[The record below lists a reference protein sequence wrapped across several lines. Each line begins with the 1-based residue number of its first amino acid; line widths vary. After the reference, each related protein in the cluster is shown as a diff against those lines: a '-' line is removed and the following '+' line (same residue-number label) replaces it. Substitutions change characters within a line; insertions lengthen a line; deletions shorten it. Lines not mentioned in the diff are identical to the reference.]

1 VYIARIYGIDGSRS
15 TRPRLRLLLDTCI
28 LYDWMRGAMADQAV
42 FLELEEA
49 LQQLDGGG
57 RALVDGAIE

>member
-1 VYIARIYGIDGSRS
+1 M
-15 TRPRLRLLLDTCI
+15 RLLLDTCI

-57 RALVDGAIE
+57 RALVDGAME

>member
-1 VYIARIYGIDGSRS
+1 M
-15 TRPRLRLLLDTCI
+15 RLLLDTGI
-28 LYDWMRGAMADQAV
+28 LYDWMMGAMADRAV
-42 FLELEEA
+42 FLDLEEA

>member
-1 VYIARIYGIDGSRS
+1 
-15 TRPRLRLLLDTCI
+15 
-28 LYDWMRGAMADQAV
+28 MMGAMADQAV